1 MKRYLTA
8 SAAAALLLLPAMALA
23 QTTAP
28 QSTSP
33 SPPPLPGGAQ
43 SGTTSTQ
50 PAPMGGMTQ
59 AAPGNSAGEAGK
71 LSAGD
76 RSFLNKAAADGM
88 AEVEIGKLGAS
99 KAQNDQVKQFAQK
112 MVQDHGQANEKLT
125 AIARQLQVQ
134 PPAKMDAK
142 HQEASKKLSGVSGA
156 AFDRQFMQHMLKDHQ
171 QAVQLF
177 DKQAKSGQN
186 EELKKFAADTLPTLQ
201 QHLAEAKRISS
212 QMAPQTSQ
220 APGQSTAGSKAT
232 MNGATGAGK
241 SASSTT
247 RTKRTSTGT
256 AARSSDPSQM
266 SADQLNEL
274 ELQRHQQMRAQ
285 MQGGTM
291 QQPGQLQQGQPMPQ
305 RAAPSQ

>member
-8 SAAAALLLLPAMALA
+8 SAAAALLLLPAMGLA

-33 SPPPLPGGAQ
+33 SPPPLPGGTQ

-88 AEVEIGKLGAS
+88 AEVELGKLGAS

-112 MVQDHGQANEKLT
+112 MVQDHGQANDKLM
-125 AIARQLQVQ
+125 AIAQQLQVQ

-142 HQEASKKLSGVSGA
+142 HQQASKKLSGTSGA
-156 AFDRQFMQHMLKDHQ
+156 SFDRQFMQHMLKDHQ
-171 QAVQLF
+171 QAVKLF
-177 DKQAKSGQN
+177 DTQAKSGQN
-186 EELKKFAADTLPTLQ
+186 EELKKFAADTLPTLL
-201 QHLAEAKRISS
+201 QHLAEAKQISS

-220 APGQSTAGSKAT
+220 APGSKAT
-232 MNGATGAGK
+232 MNGATGSGGK
-241 SASSTT
+241 SASTT

-274 ELQRHQQMRAQ
+274 ELLRHQQMRTQMQGGQ

-291 QQPGQLQQGQPMPQ
+291 SQPGQFQQPQ
-305 RAAPSQ
+305 RMAPAQ